1 MNRTEILNAIRTL
14 SETQGFYTR
23 VYNKLIDG
31 SAESETV
38 LDELEAQDFKDIV
51 DLIMYLEE

>member
-1 MNRTEILNAIRTL
+1 MNRTEILKAIKEL
-14 SETQGFYTR
+14 SSTQGFYTR